1 MKSERNQPMSKR
13 RERQQEEQRVKKK
26 EEEEGEV
33 VKRGEDKQKKKKN
46 ANNNMDSRLVSH
58 DSTSI
63 SLSGFDFLVRYEARY
78 IPDGMI
84 VGDEKS
90 KVHAIYSLVLLSC
103 MLIKPNIG
111 RYRDADRHRQIHIS
125 TDKYRDT

>member
-1 MKSERNQPMSKR
+1 MGKKR
-13 RERQQEEQRVKKK
+13 GRK
-26 EEEEGEV
+26 
-33 VKRGEDKQKKKKN
+33 KRGEDKQKKKKN

-58 DSTSI
+58 DSTRL

-90 KVHAIYSLVLLSC
+90 KVYAIYSLVLLSC
-103 MLIKPNIG
+103 MHIKPNTG
-111 RYRDADRHRQIHIS
+111 RCRHAQID
-125 TDKYRDT
+125 TDKHRWAETCTDKHR

>member
-1 MKSERNQPMSKR
+1 MGKKK
-13 RERQQEEQRVKKK
+13 KKK
-26 EEEEGEV
+26 E
-33 VKRGEDKQKKKKN
+33 RRRQTKKKKN

-103 MLIKPNIG
+103 MLIKPNTG
-111 RYRDADRHRQIHIS
+111 RYREAEIGTDR
-125 TDKYRDT
+125 YR